1 MNGWDIAILAAV
13 AGFVLF
19 MILRRRRSSG
29 GCHGSCCSG
38 NCAECAGCGRTV
50 KPPAKR
56 SGGPDRADK
65 NGTGRE
71 DPGAQSSCNPQGSDV

>member
-38 NCAECAGCGRTV
+38 NCAECAGCGGTRQAPGKTERRT
-50 KPPAKR
+50 
-56 SGGPDRADK
+56 GPR
-65 NGTGRE
+65 G
-71 DPGAQSSCNPQGSDV
+71 